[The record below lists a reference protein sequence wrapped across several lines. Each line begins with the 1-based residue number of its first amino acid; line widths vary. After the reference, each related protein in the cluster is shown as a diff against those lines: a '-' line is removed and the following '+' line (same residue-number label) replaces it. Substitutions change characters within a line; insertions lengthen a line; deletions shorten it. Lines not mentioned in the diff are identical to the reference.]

1 MLDINRR
8 VLTATCLLLP
18 IFPSLV
24 LAQEP
29 YILSEEVQRFAAEIG
44 LAEKLGI
51 SWSDASS
58 EDIAR
63 YVHVLT
69 ATDIVAAERAGKER
83 PSFEDYQA
91 AAYILC
97 RIDLPN
103 MPKKPPKL
111 ADYGSVFDAAYL
123 SHKKQDAIRK
133 AMGPLAYGT
142 FPEEIREKL
151 GSRLTFEEYSQNLF
165 DFGAA
170 AEREE

>member
-1 MLDINRR
+1 MLAIKQR
-8 VLTATCLLLP
+8 VWTAMCLLLP
-18 IFPSLV
+18 IFPSFG

-29 YILSEEVQRFAAEIG
+29 HILSEEVQRFASEVG
-44 LAEKLGI
+44 LAEELGI
-51 SWSDASS
+51 DWTDASA

-111 ADYGSVFDAAYL
+111 ADYGSAFDAAYL
-123 SHKKQDAIRK
+123 SQRKQNAIRT
-133 AMGPLAYGT
+133 AMGPLAYGA
-142 FPEEIREKL
+142 FPEEIRGKL
-151 GSRLTFEEYSQNLF
+151 GLRPTFEEYSQNLF
-165 DFGAA
+165 DFEATAGQ
-170 AEREE
+170 EE